1 MDKTFK
7 AMVDELLGE
16 ETPAED
22 FEKAERYARRKLQM
36 AKERQPDA
44 THYDEYYRALLT
56 ADVYRE
62 MMFSEYTMD
71 LYMARRAVEA
81 SEVVEA
87 EAAAAVAIQ

>member
-1 MDKTFK
+1 MGKTFK
-7 AMVDELLGE
+7 EMVDELLGE
-16 ETPAED
+16 ETPVED

-62 MMFSEYTMD
+62 MMFSRYTME
-71 LYMARRAVEA
+71 LCRARRTVK
-81 SEVVEA
+81 EA
-87 EAAAAVAIQ
+87 EAAAAQ

>member
-7 AMVDELLGE
+7 EMVDELLGE
-16 ETPAED
+16 ETPVED

-56 ADVYRE
+56 ADVYKE
-62 MMFSEYTMD
+62 MMFSRYTMD
-71 LYMARRAVEA
+71 LYMARRAAEA
-81 SEVVEA
+81 AEA
-87 EAAAAVAIQ
+87 EAAAIQ